1 MTISGSSLGRAD
13 LPGAEHFMTQGGVAT
28 DKSIASYCVSYKL
41 CPSAQMVMYVYDVD
55 MVTICEKGRVR
66 FILFQIIV
74 SGF

>member
-28 DKSIASYCVSYKL
+28 DKSIASYCVSNKL

-74 SGF
+74 SGS